1 MSVHYHLNLRDNS
14 LTSNSSCVM
23 NLVVIV
29 LWIIDCLL
37 TQPVDP
43 LEKEMPSPASLKHKI
58 ILKARKRNF
67 FIKQ

>member
-1 MSVHYHLNLRDNS
+1 
-14 LTSNSSCVM
+14 M